1 MLFHLFVFFS
11 HMNWSIPSYSDG
23 KLTIR
28 MIDVHIVKRHSV
40 NIPSMYVCSPP
51 SFLFLLSPI
60 TLCFIL
66 LYFTTPMSQEII
78 MPLILTDKPD
88 M

>member
-11 HMNWSIPSYSDG
+11 HMNWSILSYSAG

-28 MIDVHIVKRHSV
+28 MIDVHIVKLHSV
-40 NIPSMYVCSPP
+40 NIPSMYVVGRYCPP

-60 TLCFIL
+60 TLSVLFSYIL
-66 LYFTTPMSQEII
+66 QPQCHKRL
-78 MPLILTDKPD
+78 
-88 M
+88 